1 MLQISHTPSL
11 RQVRSFSQIK
21 YDLRD
26 VDTFY
31 LEPAD
36 TRLGRRRTRS
46 FHAADELRD
55 EDEDYGHDGDVDGVL
70 AGEEHRDDTPGLQR
84 SRAGSRSSAKPVSR
98 SESAPSLEG
107 R

>member
-1 MLQISHTPSL
+1 MAATSYTAREL
-11 RQVRSFSQIK
+11 RRVRSFSQIK

-31 LEPAD
+31 LEPGD

-55 EDEDYGHDGDVDGVL
+55 EDYDRGGDADRVPDGADR
-70 AGEEHRDDTPGLQR
+70 ADTPALQR
-84 SRAGSRSSAKPVSR
+84 SRAGSSAKPVSR
-98 SESAPSLEG
+98 SESAPSLEERRKG
-107 R
+107 V